1 MRNFLSVSELSKRYG
16 VSRATIYNGLKT
28 QSFPQGMKIE
38 RTRRWAL
45 DEILAWE
52 AKKHD

>member
-1 MRNFLSVSELSKRYG
+1 MGNFLSASDLSKRYG
-16 VSRATIYNGLKT
+16 VSKATIYNWLKT
-28 QSFPQGMKIE
+28 QNFPQGMKIE
-38 RTRRWAL
+38 RTRQWAL